1 LLVIS
6 QTYDRWFEV
15 EILFRRFMAG
25 RRHTRATLLVLVFIS
40 ASFSGCFGENE
51 VDGVSSAND
60 VVVTPAILS
69 GGVFQGLT
77 IAAEKD
83 LSAFI
88 PYLIKND
95 DTGYVQNSTVVDLE
109 AGESV
114 LLNVLAPPRT
124 DTAVVLIGDYGR
136 ENWPIRFVDESW
148 KTWYV
153 RNGYDLDDN
162 PGIKRIEGVNGSID
176 TITYSNESDGPVIAT
191 TIPVKRDMAAAYS
204 EADGGRHSMG
214 VVDGR
219 TTFNYLNMLSDES
232 ADPSD
237 AADGAI
243 GYLDRWAGQGN
254 LAYEDAAQYLI
265 QTLENFGL
273 EVITQRFVYDSLMT
287 GAQNPE
293 AYNICGY
300 RFGSED
306 PNKWMVFGAH
316 FDIAPPVNGGMLDP
330 HIFGRTYG
338 TRVGAYDNTA
348 GTSMVLTVA
357 EAMAGYETRNTM
369 VFCLWSGE
377 EGGKRGSDFWTDYW
391 VKEDNPD
398 VEVTNYVNLDMA
410 GVNWPG
416 GGGAPCG
423 NGHGGGDGDCD
434 PQPEIDSDGYP
445 KDEEVWPMRVY
456 IGPSLE
462 HDVMN
467 QPEMVGLAMW
477 IGSDAIGVEEQMS
490 PLLGTGYDAETWK
503 VDDWLEKDRPEIIV
517 YEDTT
522 ARSDHATF
530 QDNLGTV
537 TMGFGGLVDGYWCYH
552 QTCDTVDEMID
563 WMDTTDNG
571 YGNDQSGT
579 SNLVDALDTITWWA
593 TYSFFHLDEQ
603 PIRNAYL

>member
-1 LLVIS
+1 M
-6 QTYDRWFEV
+6 F
-15 EILFRRFMAG
+15 
-25 RRHTRATLLVLVFIS
+25 S
-40 ASFSGCFGENE
+40 AAFSGCFGENE
-51 VDGVSSAND
+51 STKVSSSED
-60 VVVTPAILS
+60 VVVTPEILV

-88 PYLIKND
+88 PYLIMNK
-95 DTGYVQNSTVVDLE
+95 DTGFVQNSTVVDLS

-114 LLNVLAPPRT
+114 LLSVLAPPRA
-124 DTAVVLIGDYGR
+124 DMAVILLGEYGR
-136 ENWPIRFVDESW
+136 DSWPVRSVDESW
-148 KTWYV
+148 KTWYE
-153 RNGYDLDDN
+153 RGGDKLDNN
-162 PGIKRIEGVNGSID
+162 PGITRVVGLNNSID
-176 TITYSNESDGPVIAT
+176 TITQTNSSVEGAVV
-191 TIPVKRDMAAAYS
+191 VKLPIERQMAAAYS
-204 EADGGRHSMG
+204 ESDGGRHSTG

-219 TTFNYLNMLSDES
+219 TTFNYLSLLSDES
-232 ADPSD
+232 TDLTD
-237 AADGAI
+237 LADGAN

-254 LAYEDAAQYLI
+254 AAYEDAAQYLI
-265 QTLENFGL
+265 HTLESFGL

-300 RFGSED
+300 RFGSVD

-357 EAMAGYETRNTM
+357 EAMATYDTRNTM

-423 NGHGGGDGDCD
+423 NGHGGGDGNCD
-434 PQPEIDSDGYP
+434 PQPEIDPDGYP
-445 KDEEVWPMRVY
+445 KDSEVWPMRVY
-456 IGPSLE
+456 IGPSLD

-490 PLLGTGYDAETWK
+490 PLIGEGYDAATWK
-503 VDDWLEKDRPEIIV
+503 VDDWMAKDRPEIIV

-552 QTCDTVDEMID
+552 QTCDTIDEMID
-563 WMDTTDNG
+563 WMDTTGKD
-571 YGNDQSGT
+571 YGEEQTGT

-603 PIRNAYL
+603 PIRNSYL